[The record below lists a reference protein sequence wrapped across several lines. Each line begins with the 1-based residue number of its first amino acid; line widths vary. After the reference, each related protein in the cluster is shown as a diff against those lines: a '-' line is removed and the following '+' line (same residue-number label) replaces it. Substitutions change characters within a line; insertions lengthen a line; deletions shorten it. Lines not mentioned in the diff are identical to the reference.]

1 LSYRKTQL
9 KSSYDAMGVNMSKN
23 YLNRRN
29 AEYDPIGD
37 PNGGDSR
44 LSRTR
49 KLYDPVTAAIS
60 VGGSIIG
67 GAISGNAATSAAK
80 TQADAAKE
88 AQAQQLQMF
97 NTLQQQQ
104 APARAT
110 GYQALN
116 KLGSMLPGQYQQYDA
131 QGNPIGTGTGT
142 GELTRPF
149 TAEDLKTN
157 LAPNYQFMLGQGL
170 GATRSLA
177 NVGGGGSNVNTAGTK
192 FAEDYA
198 SNAYQN
204 AFNNFQTQQT
214 NIYNRLAGVAGIG
227 QQAQAGTN
235 TAAGN
240 YINAATGLTTGGA
253 AATAG
258 GMVGASN
265 AATGALS
272 NATGQYSL
280 YNLLNQS
287 KSPVGYNNPAT
298 GNTWASDLN
307 SGIIVQ

>member
-1 LSYRKTQL
+1 
-9 KSSYDAMGVNMSKN
+9 MFKN

-29 AEYDPIGD
+29 VEHDPIGD
-37 PNGGDSR
+37 PNGGDPR

-49 KLYDPVTAAIS
+49 KLHDPVTAAIS
-60 VGGSIIG
+60 VGGSLIG
-67 GAISGNAATSAAK
+67 GAISSNAASSAAK
-80 TQADAAKE
+80 TQANAAKD
-88 AQAQQLQMF
+88 AQQQQLQMF
-97 NTLQQQQ
+97 NALQQQQ

-116 KLGSMLPGQYQQYDA
+116 TLGSMLPGYYQQYDA
-131 QGNPIGTGTGT
+131 QGNAVAGATGSGD
-142 GELTRPF
+142 LTRPF
-149 TAEDLKTN
+149 TAADLQTN
-157 LAPNYQFMLGQGL
+157 LAPNSQFMLGQGTNAARM
-170 GATRSLA
+170 GTNA
-177 NVGGGGSNVNTAGTK
+177 GGGGSNVNIAGTK

-214 NIYNRLAGVAGIG
+214 NIYNRLAGVAGLG

-258 GMVGASN
+258 GQVGSANALAGTLGNASGN
-265 AATGALS
+265 YTL
-272 NATGQYSL
+272 YS
-280 YNLLNQS
+280 LLNQ
-287 KSPVGYNNPAT
+287 NPSVNMAQPQ
-298 GNTWASDLN
+298 GGFN
-307 SGIIVQ
+307 SGYEANAGVNFAGTGANSAYG

>member
-1 LSYRKTQL
+1 
-9 KSSYDAMGVNMSKN
+9 MFKN

-29 AEYDPIGD
+29 VEHDPIGD
-37 PNGGDSR
+37 PNGGDPR

-49 KLYDPVTAAIS
+49 KLHDPVTAAIS
-60 VGGSIIG
+60 VGGSLIG
-67 GAISGNAATSAAK
+67 GAISSNAATSAAK
-80 TQADAAKE
+80 TQADAAKD
-88 AQAQQLQMF
+88 AQAQQERMF
-97 NTLQQQQ
+97 QTLQTQQ

-116 KLGSMLPGQYQQYDA
+116 TLGSMLPGYYQQYDA
-131 QGNPIGTGTGT
+131 LGNPVAGAIGS

-157 LAPNYQFMLGQGL
+157 LAPNYQFMLGQGTTAARM
-170 GATRSLA
+170 GTNA
-177 NVGGGGSNVNTAGTK
+177 GGGGSNVNIAGTK

-258 GMVGASN
+258 GTVGSANALAGTLGNASGN
-265 AATGALS
+265 YTL
-272 NATGQYSL
+272 YS
-280 YNLLNQS
+280 LLNQNPS
-287 KSPVGYNNPAT
+287 LGVPGQTTYGTQSPNQIAANQTFAANTGYPT
-298 GNTWASDLN
+298 GF
-307 SGIIVQ
+307 